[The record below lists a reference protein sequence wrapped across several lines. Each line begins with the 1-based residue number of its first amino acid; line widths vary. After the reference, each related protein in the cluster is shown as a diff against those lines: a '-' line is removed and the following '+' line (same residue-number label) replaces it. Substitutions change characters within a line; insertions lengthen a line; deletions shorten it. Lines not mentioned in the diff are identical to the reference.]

1 MAETS
6 TECHRYQAKIDSKD
20 SSHTSVAEV
29 VRVTTKGQ
37 LPPPARIR
45 KDLDISECTCLLAVE
60 VGDCIVHRRAETRSW
75 KSRRSSRGRR
85 NARGLP
91 GMRSC
96 GLSNELVEGNL
107 GEVLRRFERLRFRHR
122 VLRHGATYAP
132 SHVSRGTRVRHLSG

>member
-60 VGDCIVHRRAETRSW
+60 VGDCIVHRRAETRFLEVSEVFQREA
-75 KSRRSSRGRR
+75 KRKGITRHALLRTLKRARRGQSR
-85 NARGLP
+85 
-91 GMRSC
+91 
-96 GLSNELVEGNL
+96 
-107 GEVLRRFERLRFRHR
+107 
-122 VLRHGATYAP
+122 
-132 SHVSRGTRVRHLSG
+132 